1 MARRKEP
8 NAAHANTSPEYISQL
23 VDLCMERHKF
33 SSQTAV
39 AARIG
44 VGITTLKDWKSGVAK
59 ASYCNQFTLERL
71 AGL

>member
-1 MARRKEP
+1 MARKNEP
-8 NAAHANTSPEYISQL
+8 DAAHANLTPEYISQL
-23 VDLCMERHKF
+23 VDLCMERHQF
-33 SSQTAV
+33 TSQSAV

-44 VGITTLKDWKSGVAK
+44 VGMTTMKNWKSGVAK